1 MSWKRHEEKNATV
14 QYRWLINRGD
24 RMSKFDFFS
33 CKVSNVT
40 SKIFI
45 STHHNIIDK
54 WGSSHVFGRFVSN
67 TNVDMLTGVVAN
79 TSTLFIIIDRMTYV
93 VVSNPPTFLL
103 LTIYYGFQPIDILS
117 LLTEWRIL
125 WFPIFQHS
133 YYWPYTMVSNPSI
146 FFHYWAPNGV
156 CSGFQPSDILTID
169 RMPSLFFHHWPC
181 VNSRYAHLVYINLY
195 ITFIMVPLSRY
206 IRYSELLVPVG
217 VSIYPM

>member
-1 MSWKRHEEKNATV
+1 
-14 QYRWLINRGD
+14 
-24 RMSKFDFFS
+24 MSKFDFFS

-117 LLTEWRIL
+117 LLTE
-125 WFPIFQHS
+125 
-133 YYWPYTMVSNPSI
+133 
-146 FFHYWAPNGV
+146 
-156 CSGFQPSDILTID
+156 
-169 RMPSLFFHHWPC
+169 
-181 VNSRYAHLVYINLY
+181 
-195 ITFIMVPLSRY
+195 
-206 IRYSELLVPVG
+206 
-217 VSIYPM
+217 